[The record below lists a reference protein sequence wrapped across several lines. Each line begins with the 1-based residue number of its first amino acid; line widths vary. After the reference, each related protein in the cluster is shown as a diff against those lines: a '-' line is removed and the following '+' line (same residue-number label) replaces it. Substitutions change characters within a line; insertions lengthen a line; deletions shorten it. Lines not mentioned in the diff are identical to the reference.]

1 MTKKIIE
8 LKILGI
14 CLLIIIGSIILF
26 GISTIAG
33 MNKTLSLILSNLG
46 GVLFISGIF
55 TIIDKYVTQRDLVS
69 LVTEKVDLKKEVDE
83 SGIIK
88 LARELS
94 DVEYKKYFLEA
105 KNNIDIVHLY
115 GKTWTSTYIEHIK
128 DAIDRGCNVRVILL
142 NPESLFIKPLEE
154 HFQYNEN
161 QLKGLIK
168 EVSDMWNKHCYCKLG
183 SKNKGSISLYYH
195 KGQPTNSLYRIDNK
209 MVVVQTKTTHEK
221 TTRMPA
227 YVFERNNNE
236 GNFFDIYL
244 KEIDSLEKESE
255 KIEFKNL

>member
-1 MTKKIIE
+1 MIKKIIK
-8 LKILGI
+8 LKTLVI
-14 CLLIIIGSIILF
+14 CLVMIILSIGCF
-26 GISTIAG
+26 YISAIKWG
-33 MNKTLSLILSNLG
+33 GEIVSSIVSNLG
-46 GVLFISGIF
+46 GVVFISGIF
-55 TIIDKYVTQRDLVS
+55 TIVDKYIIQRDLVS
-69 LVTEKVDLKKEVDE
+69 LVTEKVDLKKEVEE

-94 DVEYKKYFLEA
+94 DVEYKKYFLAA
-105 KNNIDIVHLY
+105 KDSIDIVHLY

-142 NPESLFIKPLEE
+142 NPESAFIKPLEE
-154 HFQYNEN
+154 HFQYSEN
-161 QLKGLIK
+161 QLENLIK
-168 EVSDMWNKHCYCKLG
+168 EVSEMWNKHCYCKLG
-183 SKNKGSISLYYH
+183 SKNKGNISLYYH

-227 YVFERNNNE
+227 YVFEKNNNE

-255 KIEFKNL
+255 KIDFENL